1 MGHSYFTFTI
11 PMIIMPILLTLF
23 HIQNNS
29 PYFFQFHQRLQTLL
43 IPNIKHSPT
52 LFPTPLLIHLK
63 LFTQRRNNGCGIL
76 LKKLTFS
83 SSQFF
88 CQFSTIFAPYH
99 HSIGFIKSFYKNKN
113 KILKSNHHYIQFQNN
128 YLTFFHSIPF
138 SSFLF
143 QLTCTTLTMISTKY
157 FHRL

>member
-29 PYFFQFHQRLQTLL
+29 PFFFQLHQRLQTLL

-52 LFPTPLLIHLK
+52 LFPSPLPIHLK

-76 LKKLTFS
+76 LKKNA
-83 SSQFF
+83 FF
-88 CQFSTIFAPYH
+88 CCEHMCQFSTIFAPYPT
-99 HSIGFIKSFYKNKN
+99 SIITLIKSFYKYKKN
-113 KILKSNHHYIQFQNN
+113 ILKFNKKGTLHI
-128 YLTFFHSIPF
+128 YLQQPT
-138 SSFLF
+138 SFLSYSP
-143 QLTCTTLTMISTKY
+143 CI
-157 FHRL
+157 